1 MKIPILEVCLVLLA
15 AGLCFRRDY
24 LWFQEVAEHQRHEP
38 ATAEM
43 SEDGSVALFFD
54 PYNSTAVYHVRWTRL
69 GPLFALLALVVGL
82 PGVLG
87 RILATCLLFGIGWH
101 YAMWAY
107 ELLEFWT
114 GEPEG
119 WPFIRP
125 TGLDLGALAVFLFLV
140 ARRTV
145 SVTQWSRD
153 RISHRPTAPASPN
166 E

>member
-1 MKIPILEVCLVLLA
+1 MRIPILEVCLVLLA
-15 AGLCFRRDY
+15 AGLCFRRGS
-24 LWFQEVAEHQRHEP
+24 LWSQEVAEHQRHEA

-43 SEDGSVALFFD
+43 SENGSGAISFD
-54 PYNSTAVYHVRWTRL
+54 PYNSTAVGHVRWIKL

-82 PGVLG
+82 PGVPG
-87 RILATCLLFGIGWH
+87 RILATCLLLGIGWH

-107 ELLEFWT
+107 ELVEFWT

-145 SVTQWSRD
+145 SVTRWSRD
-153 RISHRPTAPASPN
+153 RISNRPAAPASPK